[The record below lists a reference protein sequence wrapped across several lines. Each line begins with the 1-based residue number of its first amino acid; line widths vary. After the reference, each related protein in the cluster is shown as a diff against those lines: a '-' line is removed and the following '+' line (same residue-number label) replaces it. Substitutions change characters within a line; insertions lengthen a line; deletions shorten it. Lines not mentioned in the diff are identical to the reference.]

1 MVYQRREVF
10 YQGNQLFH
18 SIKPF
23 RKELYTQWKRK
34 NQTDGLGM
42 IFNFPKKVSAPIA
55 FVSMHFPLLIHP
67 LFLRFFFFF
76 TFLKL
81 AGNSFQPTGRP
92 AVASTRTH
100 TYIWPQLTFRLGLGC
115 LCNTYALQQASSQI
129 AGQISPARRKNE
141 KQAQPFSSP
150 SPSHHYVVLL
160 TVQKVTQHP
169 TVETGRQT
177 AERDRERGRRREK
190 NNGGRNVPLPT
201 REDSGIR
208 HCQGNTD
215 PNIVSGQFCR
225 NFNQNTLK
233 PVAILFQ
240 NYSRDNVLC
249 SDHITLSSIPTSPPF
264 SILEPQNPWFEEFYG
279 VPDRCATDFRPRLHE

>member
-23 RKELYTQWKRK
+23 GKELYTQWKRK

-177 AERDRERGRRREK
+177 AEREEGEEEK
-190 NNGGRNVPLPT
+190 IMAGEMCHCRPEKTQESVIAKETQTPT
-201 REDSGIR
+201 
-208 HCQGNTD
+208 
-215 PNIVSGQFCR
+215 QFR
-225 NFNQNTLK
+225 VNF
-233 PVAILFQ
+233 VAI
-240 NYSRDNVLC
+240 S
-249 SDHITLSSIPTSPPF
+249 TKIP
-264 SILEPQNPWFEEFYG
+264 
-279 VPDRCATDFRPRLHE
+279 